1 MAKEKRVNR
10 LTIMFSDTELA
21 KIDEAAAALGH
32 KRATFIRNSAL
43 LDAWKIMQSATTNI
57 KDHRSATRLYS
68 S

>member
-21 KIDEAAAALGH
+21 KIEEVATALGH
-32 KRATFIRNSAL
+32 TNAAFIRNSAL
-43 LDAWKIMQSATTNI
+43 LDAWKLMQSPTI
-57 KDHRSATRLYS
+57 KKDHRSAARFYS

>member
-21 KIDEAAAALGH
+21 KIDEVATALGH

-43 LDAWKIMQSATTNI
+43 LDAWKLQSTTI
-57 KDHRSATRLYS
+57 KKDHRSATRFYS